1 LKESVVLDPRVLEE
15 DTSLKTSTLSDDTSR
30 SDNNV
35 RSDRSRRVDGCSGVN
50 QDVAS
55 NDGGVGRRVGKFSR
69 FSRGE
74 VRKVEA
80 SSGEVIYNAREM

>member
-1 LKESVVLDPRVLEE
+1 MILDPRVFEE
-15 DTSLKTSTLSDDTSR
+15 DAALETSTLSDDAIR

-35 RSDRSRRVDGCSGVN
+35 GTDRCRRVDGGGRVD

-55 NDGGVGRRVGKFSR
+55 NDGGVLRRVGKFSR
-69 FSRGE
+69 LLRGE

-80 SSGEVIYNAREM
+80 SSGEVICNRFEHTE